1 MRRAGR
7 RHWHVL
13 HDRNEHPA
21 RPIHPAQQKGSATT
35 GGRERTADQWQ
46 QLLGQA
52 GWLPTRMGQGMIEAR
67 PV

>member
-1 MRRAGR
+1 
-7 RHWHVL
+7 
-13 HDRNEHPA
+13 HPA

-52 GWLPTRMGQGMIEAR
+52 GWLPTRMGQGMIGT
-67 PV
+67 PVDLGVTRGFGPVGLLI